1 MTPELVQGDAVENV
15 RKTGARIAD
24 YVMAVEESPITEG
37 TLTQKRVSLSVPL
50 HNTLYLYYK
59 FLGILGNPIRKSL
72 FTGAYA
78 LKTELSVLHIGTL
91 TFALLPG
98 EIFPELVQGG
108 GIAQPGAPANPEPL
122 LDIAKRYGAEDL
134 IVIGLC
140 NDEIG
145 YIVPPA
151 DYVLHGEYP
160 FLTEAVDASGRRHYE
175 ETNSVS
181 SDCAYRIAEAF
192 EKAMRE

>member
-1 MTPELVQGDAVENV
+1 MNN
-15 RKTGARIAD
+15 IN
-24 YVMAVEESPITEG
+24 
-37 TLTQKRVSLSVPL
+37 SLIERAFS
-50 HNTLYLYYK
+50 
-59 FLGILGNPIRKSL
+59 
-72 FTGAYA
+72 
-78 LKTELSVLHIGTL
+78 
-91 TFALLPG
+91 
-98 EIFPELVQGG
+98 
-108 GIAQPGAPANPEPL
+108 GAPANPEPL